1 MDTDSIFVLALHGNV
16 DCHTCS
22 RPASWW
28 VEWMTFPCRCGVQD
42 SDDLEF
48 AIDAIKSYPE
58 IAAAHALRVKLY
70 RKPTLDA
77 TIDAL
82 AKL

>member
-1 MDTDSIFVLALHGNV
+1 
-16 DCHTCS
+16 
-22 RPASWW
+22 
-28 VEWMTFPCRCGVQD
+28 MTFPCRCGVQD

-58 IAAAHALRVKLY
+58 IVAAHALRVKLY